1 MKNLSKLKLNSLS
14 QNEIRKAEQKLV
26 VGGDGYVLPEWVITY
41 VPCPCLYAG
50 AQEGPN
56 DAYYGGA
63 SKTEN
68 RNANN

>member
-26 VGGDGYVLPEWVITY
+26 VGGADYVIIGYH
-41 VPCPCLYAG
+41 CPCLYAG

-56 DAYYGGA
+56 DSYYGGA
-63 SKTEN
+63 SKHDN
-68 RNANN
+68 AVANNN